1 MMSEK
6 RRRIT
11 AKMKLEIVVRMFR
24 GESLDILSREIDI
37 PAERLT
43 RWKEAFIKGGI
54 ENLKIKPNSPEII
67 ENKMLKE
74 MIGEKSMEIELLYQ
88 KIDKLEAGLLPKS
101 RKSKKPRK

>member
-1 MMSEK
+1 MSEK

-43 RWKEAFIKGGI
+43 KWKEAFIKGGI

-74 MIGEKSMEIELLYQ
+74 MIGEKRMEIELLYQ

>member
-43 RWKEAFIKGGI
+43 KWKEAFIKGGI
-54 ENLKIKPNSPEII
+54 ENLKTKPNSAEII

>member
-1 MMSEK
+1 MSEK

-43 RWKEAFIKGGI
+43 KWKEAFIKGGI

-74 MIGEKSMEIELLYQ
+74 MIGERFNGQ
-88 KIDKLEAGLLPKS
+88 KNSLEKERQKRPPLRNLALVHQ
-101 RKSKKPRK
+101 

>member
-6 RRRIT
+6 RRRMPI
-11 AKMKLEIVVRMFR
+11 KLKQELVLRIFR
-24 GESLDILSREIDI
+24 GETLWILSGELDI

-43 RWKEAFIKGGI
+43 KWKEAFTQGGI

-74 MIGEKSMEIELLYQ
+74 MVGEKSMKIALLYQ

-101 RKSKKPRK
+101 KKAKKHRK

>member
-1 MMSEK
+1 MSEK

>member
-1 MMSEK
+1 MSEK

-43 RWKEAFIKGGI
+43 KWKEAFIKGGI

-88 KIDKLEAGLLPKS
+88 RIDKLEAGLLPKS

>member
-1 MMSEK
+1 MSEK

-43 RWKEAFIKGGI
+43 KWKEAFIKGGI
-54 ENLKIKPNSPEII
+54 ENVKIKPNSPEII

>member
-1 MMSEK
+1 MSEK

-43 RWKEAFIKGGI
+43 KWKEAFIKGGI
-54 ENLKIKPNSPEII
+54 EN
-67 ENKMLKE
+67 
-74 MIGEKSMEIELLYQ
+74 
-88 KIDKLEAGLLPKS
+88 
-101 RKSKKPRK
+101 

>member
-43 RWKEAFIKGGI
+43 KWKEAFIKGGI

>member
-1 MMSEK
+1 MSEK

-24 GESLDILSREIDI
+24 GEYLDILSREIDI

-43 RWKEAFIKGGI
+43 KWKEAFIKGGI